1 MSFQTKIVI
10 TCHQDSLTIESG
22 TRQIGLWAGCE
33 FPDPEKGLKPP
44 VTFEGQLAKHT
55 IEKMLEDV
63 GGLGYINNA
72 LVNLMLAKAADAQS
86 EMMEIYANED
96 EAMYQQ
102 MLNDC
107 ISVSFQLIG

>member
-10 TCHQDSLTIESG
+10 KCPSSELTIESG

-33 FPDPEKGLKPP
+33 YPDPETGLKKP

-55 IEKMLEDV
+55 IEKMLEGV
-63 GGLGYINNA
+63 GGLGYIDNA
-72 LVNLMLAKAADAQS
+72 LVNLMLSKAADEQA
-86 EMMEIYANED
+86 MLMEIYANED
-96 EAMYQQ
+96 DNVYQQ